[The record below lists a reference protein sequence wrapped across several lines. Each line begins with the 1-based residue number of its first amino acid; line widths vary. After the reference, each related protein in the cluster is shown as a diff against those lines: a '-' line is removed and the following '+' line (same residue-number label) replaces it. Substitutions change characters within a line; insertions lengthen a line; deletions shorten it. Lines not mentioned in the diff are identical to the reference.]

1 MPPSLV
7 SSHAYLP
14 ASSVAPVLPVSEVL
28 IADDHPLFRDA
39 LQRAVLSAL
48 PQAKVHAADSVHSL
62 LALVEQWP
70 EADLLLLDLHMP
82 GARGYSALAH
92 IRGQYPGLPTIV
104 VSGHE
109 EAQVARRALAHGASA
124 YIPKSSAGEDIV
136 QAIRAVLDG
145 DVWLPHH
152 LLGGRMELKADEADV
167 AARVASLT
175 PQQFRVLT
183 MIAEGLLNK
192 QIAYD
197 LAVSEATVKAHMT
210 AIMRKLGVSN
220 RTQVALAASQL
231 AVEPGVLPPM
241 PEDDD

>member
-1 MPPSLV
+1 MPDI
-7 SSHAYLP
+7 
-14 ASSVAPVLPVSEVL
+14 L

-39 LQRAVLSAL
+39 LQRAVLAAV
-48 PQAKVHAADSVHSL
+48 PQARVHTADSVHAL
-62 LALVEQWP
+62 LGLIEQFP
-70 EADLLLLDLHMP
+70 DAELLLLDLHMP

-124 YIPKSSAGEDIV
+124 YIPKSTAGEDIV
-136 QAIRAVLDG
+136 AAIRAVLDG
-145 DVWLPHH
+145 DVWLPPQ
-152 LLGGRMELKADEADV
+152 LVGGSAELKPDEADA
-167 AARVASLT
+167 AARIAALT

-192 QIAYD
+192 QIAWE
-197 LAVSEATVKAHMT
+197 LGVSEATVKAHMT
-210 AIMRKLGVSN
+210 AIMRKLGVNN

-231 AVEPGVLPPM
+231 AVEPGTMQPM
-241 PEDDD
+241 PEDGAGE